1 MQTDRIDPILISVIA
16 NRLDSITKEMGQT
29 MLRTSRSPIF
39 SEARDFVT
47 AIYDRHLRLV
57 AQTAYIPILLA
68 ATPWAVRSI
77 AETYADDTREGDVFI
92 LNDPYRGNNHS
103 PDFTIAKP
111 VHIDGE
117 LRFWAVTKGHQA
129 DTGGGGAAG
138 YHPEARDVWDEGLRI
153 PPPNSMSRERSVAV
167 CGK

>member
-1 MQTDRIDPILISVIA
+1 MQMDRIDPILISVIA

-29 MLRTSRSPIF
+29 MLWTSRSPIF

-47 AIYDRHLRLV
+47 AIYDRQLRLV

-77 AETYADDTREGDVFI
+77 AETYADDTHEGDVFI
-92 LNDPYRGNNHS
+92 LNDPYRGNNHP

-111 VHIDGE
+111 VYIDGE
-117 LRFWAVTKGHQA
+117 LRFWSVTKGHQA
-129 DTGGGGAAG
+129 TPAAA
-138 YHPEARDVWDEGLRI
+138 ARQAITRKHAMSGMRGCGFHRL
-153 PPPNSMSRERSVAV
+153 NSMSGV
-167 CGK
+167 K